1 MTPVSGRGDRAGANM
16 AVRRRTRGKLAAI
29 TSERTHPD
37 RGLAGSGVLKNV
49 HSPNLGA
56 GWRPAPAFDELFFPG
71 DGKGSRPGVR
81 SKGERATIVVA
92 KVASCA

>member
-1 MTPVSGRGDRAGANM
+1 MSTPLTLV
-16 AVRRRTRGKLAAI
+16 
-29 TSERTHPD
+29 
-37 RGLAGSGVLKNV
+37 LAGDQRQ
-49 HSPNLGA
+49 HSKSFL
-56 GWRPAPAFDELFFPG
+56 FPG